1 MSVNSTSGSN
11 SSRGSSSSQGTTHST
26 TADAGKTSVSKTATE
41 QKAAVPS
48 QMTPTQAKF
57 ARSSFDTASVATPKA
72 ASQAPGLTAPSFTSV
87 SLQPTPMAYQA
98 NLKAPTLTSQAL
110 QATPLGPA
118 SSFQTAETVSAQ
130 AVASAVAT
138 PNPRLEA
145 INATALRP
153 GEPHS
158 CVTTTRA
165 NLQRAGMKGLPSTTG
180 LDGNNPRGMMV
191 QMLQSGNWNSV
202 DIPNSTR
209 QTITSP
215 YGTVQAH
222 VLTGEAYLSAA
233 ANGQIPEG
241 SVVFQTKMGWDY
253 GERSRG
259 SDVGIVRNGTVF
271 NYQANNGMS
280 VYGNRVSEVVVLHP
294 N

>member
-1 MSVNSTSGSN
+1 MSISSTNGSN

-41 QKAAVPS
+41 HPAAVPS
-48 QMTPTQAKF
+48 QMTPIQAKF
-57 ARSSFDTASVATPKA
+57 DRSSFDTASVAAPGA
-72 ASQAPGLTAPSFTSV
+72 ASQAPGLTAPSFTTA

-98 NLKAPTLTSQAL
+98 NLRAPTLTNQAL

-118 SSFQTAETVSAQ
+118 SSFQTAATESAQ
-130 AVASAVAT
+130 AVADAVAT
-138 PNPRLEA
+138 PNPGLEA
-145 INATALRP
+145 INATDLRP
-153 GEPHS
+153 GEPHT
-158 CVTTTRA
+158 CVATTRA
-165 NLQRAGMKGLPSTTG
+165 NLRRAGMEGLPSATG
-180 LDGNNPRGMMV
+180 NDGNNPRGMMV
-191 QMLQSGNWNSV
+191 QMLQSGHWSSV
-202 DIPNSTR
+202 DIPNSTPR
-209 QTITSP
+209 TITSP

-222 VLTGEAYLSAA
+222 VLTGEAYLEAA

-253 GERSRG
+253 GEGSRG
-259 SDVGIVRNGTVF
+259 SDVGIVRNGAVF

-280 VYGNRVSEVVVLHP
+280 VYGDRVREVVILHP